1 MPFSLQHIPS
11 DSKLTHL
18 FRVEILEQL
27 YPREEV
33 VDLLSRAHRW
43 EERERKLNQVMIV
56 YYVIGLS
63 LLRRLNLAAVFRWLV
78 RGLRWLWP
86 EPTLALPTAGAL
98 VYRRKQLGVTVLRL
112 LFRRRCQPMATPETK
127 GAFRFGLRLMALDS
141 TLDEVADTPANA
153 LHFGRLTSG
162 KSRSPFPQVRCLYLA
177 EVGTH
182 AIVDAVLAPCRV
194 SEQRL
199 APTVLRSVQPDMLVL
214 CDRNFPSIDFL
225 AAIRLRQAH
234 VLARV
239 AVNHYRQVQQVLCD
253 GSYLVTLHP
262 HHQPPFQ
269 VRVIEY
275 RLHPQLAQDLAQFPA
290 SRNCREGDPTQLHRL
305 VTTLLDPV
313 QAPALELII
322 CYHERWEIENL
333 IDELKTHQR
342 LSAQPLRSQ
351 DPLLVYQELYGL
363 LLAHYAVRWWMH
375 QSAVQAELD
384 PDQLS
389 FTHALHVL
397 ETACYEFS
405 VVARPELPLLQQ
417 RLLVDWREPSTL
429 LPARRLRFY
438 PRVVKRAFHPFQRKQ
453 LWHSGF
459 SFKGFSFREILLI

>member
-1 MPFSLQHIPS
+1 MPFSLQQLPS
-11 DSKLTHL
+11 ESKLAQV
-18 FRVEILEQL
+18 FRVEVLDQL

-33 VDLLSRAHRW
+33 ADLLTRCYAW
-43 EERERKLNQVMIV
+43 EERERKLSQVVMV
-56 YYVIGLS
+56 YYVMGLA
-63 LLRRLNLAAVFRWLV
+63 LLRRLNLAAVFRFLA

-86 EPTLALPTAGAL
+86 DSELALPTASAL
-98 VYRRKQLGVTVLRL
+98 VYRRKQLGVTVLRQ
-112 LFRRRCQPMATPETK
+112 LFRQQCQPMATPATK
-127 GAFRFGLRLMALDS
+127 GAFRFGLRLMAIDS

-153 LHFGRLTSG
+153 LHFGRLTTG

-182 AIVDAVLAPCRV
+182 AIVDAVLAPCHV

-214 CDRNFPSIDFL
+214 CDRNFPGIDFL
-225 AAIRLRQAH
+225 AAVRQRQAH
-234 VLARV
+234 VLARI
-239 AVNHYRQVQQVLCD
+239 AVDRYTQAEQVLCD

-262 HHQPPFQ
+262 HDQPPLQ

-275 RLHPQLAQDLAQFPA
+275 HLHPQLAQDLGQFPA
-290 SRNCREGDPTQLHRL
+290 SRNCRQADPSQVHRL
-305 VTTLLDPV
+305 VTTLLDPMD
-313 QAPALELII
+313 APALDLIA
-322 CYHERWEIENL
+322 CYHERWEIENV

-342 LSAQPLRSQ
+342 LSDQPLRSQ
-351 DPLLVYQELYGL
+351 DPALVYQELYGL

-375 QSAVQAELD
+375 HSALQAELD

-389 FTHALHVL
+389 FLHALQVL

-405 VVARPELPLLQQ
+405 VVAREQLPLLQQ
-417 RLLVDWREPSTL
+417 RLLADLREPSTL

-459 SFKGFSFREILLI
+459 TFKGYSFQEILLI

>member
-33 VDLLSRAHRW
+33 AELLTRCHAW
-43 EERERKLNQVMIV
+43 EKRERKLSQMVIV
-56 YYVIGLS
+56 YYVMGLS
-63 LLRRLNLAAVFRWLV
+63 LVRRLNLAGVFRFLA

-86 EPTLALPTAGAL
+86 DPTFALPTAAAL
-98 VYRRKQLGVTVLRL
+98 LSRRKQLGVTVLRV
-112 LFRRRCQPMATPETK
+112 LFRRKCQPMATQETK
-127 GAFRFGLRLMALDS
+127 GAFRFGLRLMALDG
-141 TLDEVADTPANA
+141 TLDEVADTPINA

-182 AIVDAVLAPCRV
+182 AIVDAVLAPCHV

-199 APTVLRSVQPDMLVL
+199 ASTLLRSLEPDMLVL
-214 CDRNFPSIDFL
+214 CDRNFPNIEFL
-225 AAIRLRQAH
+225 AAIGHRQAQ

-239 AVNHYRQVQQVLCD
+239 AAGCYTQAEQVLCD

-262 HHQPPFQ
+262 HNQPPLQ
-269 VRVIEY
+269 VRIIEY
-275 RLHPQLAQDLAQFPA
+275 RLHPHVSQELGQFPP
-290 SRNCREGDPTQLHRL
+290 SRNAREADPSQVHRL
-305 VTTLLDPV
+305 LTTLLDPV
-313 QAPALELII
+313 SAPALDLIL
-322 CYHERWEIENL
+322 CYHERWEIENVV
-333 IDELKTHQR
+333 DELKTHQR
-342 LSAQPLRSQ
+342 LSEQPLRSQ

-363 LLAHYAVRWWMH
+363 LLSHYAVRWWMH
-375 QSAVQAELD
+375 QSAVQADLD

-389 FTHALHVL
+389 FTSALQVL
-397 ETACYEFS
+397 ETACYEFA
-405 VVARPELPLLQQ
+405 VVAREQLPLLEQ
-417 RLLVDWREPSTL
+417 RLLLDLREPSTL

-438 PRVVKRAFHPFQRKQ
+438 PRVVKRAFHPFHRKQ
-453 LWHSGF
+453 LWHAGF
-459 SFKGFSFREILLI
+459 TLKGSSFREILLI